1 MKMLV
6 MGLNCPIVD
15 EDNKCDM
22 KRLIIDYLCSNM
34 HNNHFYAYRFFFC
47 EVLNFI
53 NVVGQIFF
61 MDMFLGL
68 LVLIIKLRNLISNL
82 RFLIVLIG

>member
-6 MGLNCPIVD
+6 MDLNCPIVD
-15 EDNKCDM
+15 EDNKCDR
-22 KRLIIDYLCSNM
+22 KKLIIDYFCSNI
-34 HNNHFYAYRFFFC
+34 HNHNFYAYRFFFC

-61 MDMFLGL
+61 MDMFLGMLDL
-68 LVLIIKLRNLISNL
+68 LFKL
-82 RFLIVLIG
+82 